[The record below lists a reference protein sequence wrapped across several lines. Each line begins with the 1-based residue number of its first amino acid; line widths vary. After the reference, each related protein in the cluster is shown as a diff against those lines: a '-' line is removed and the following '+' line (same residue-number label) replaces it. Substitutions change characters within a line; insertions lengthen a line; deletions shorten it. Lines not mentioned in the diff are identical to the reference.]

1 VERTPG
7 TWERWGISVG
17 MDCTGHAL
25 QDEVVDSQRL
35 FKLNNVNRQIMTLH
49 LMIDYPILL
58 SK

>member
-1 VERTPG
+1 
-7 TWERWGISVG
+7 VG
-17 MDCTGHAL
+17 MDCTSHAL